1 MGTPWSNTQKVAV
14 GRDTFNPLW
23 FIGGLAMDDQEQL
36 IQQLQADKDQLTAKL
51 EALQTEYDQ
60 PVANLKLSE
69 DKVKSLM
76 VENQRLLIRQPSKEV
91 TDSELFAPFF
101 K

>member
-1 MGTPWSNTQKVAV
+1 M
-14 GRDTFNPLW
+14 
-23 FIGGLAMDDQEQL
+23 DQEEI

-60 PVANLKLSE
+60 SVANLKISE
-69 DKVKSLM
+69 DKVKNLM
-76 VENQRLLIRQPSKEV
+76 VENQRLLIRQPSKEI

-101 K
+101 KKLRR

>member
-1 MGTPWSNTQKVAV
+1 
-14 GRDTFNPLW
+14 
-23 FIGGLAMDDQEQL
+23 MDQDEL
-36 IQQLQADKDQLTAKL
+36 IKQLQADKDELSAKL

-60 PVANLKLSE
+60 SVANLKISE
-69 DKVKSLM
+69 DKVKNLM
-76 VENQRLLIRQPSKEV
+76 FENQRLLIRQPSKEV

>member
-1 MGTPWSNTQKVAV
+1 M
-14 GRDTFNPLW
+14 
-23 FIGGLAMDDQEQL
+23 DQEEL

-60 PVANLKLSE
+60 SVANLKMSE
-69 DKVKSLM
+69 DKVKNLM
-76 VENQRLLIRQPSKEV
+76 VENQRLLIRQPSKEI

>member
-1 MGTPWSNTQKVAV
+1 M
-14 GRDTFNPLW
+14 
-23 FIGGLAMDDQEQL
+23 DQEKL
-36 IQQLQADKDQLTAKL
+36 IQQLQADNDQLTAKL

-60 PVANLKLSE
+60 SVANLKISE

>member
-1 MGTPWSNTQKVAV
+1 M
-14 GRDTFNPLW
+14 
-23 FIGGLAMDDQEQL
+23 DQEQL
-36 IQQLQADKDQLTAKL
+36 IQQLQADNDELSAKL

-60 PVANLKLSE
+60 SVANLKKSE

>member
-1 MGTPWSNTQKVAV
+1 M
-14 GRDTFNPLW
+14 
-23 FIGGLAMDDQEQL
+23 DQEEL
-36 IQQLQADKDQLTAKL
+36 IQQLQADKEQLTAKL

-60 PVANLKLSE
+60 SVANLKISE
-69 DKVKSLM
+69 DKVKNLM
-76 VENQRLLIRQPSKEV
+76 VENQRLLIRQPSKEI

>member
-1 MGTPWSNTQKVAV
+1 M
-14 GRDTFNPLW
+14 
-23 FIGGLAMDDQEQL
+23 DQEQL
-36 IQQLQADKDQLTAKL
+36 IQQLQADNDELSAKL

-60 PVANLKLSE
+60 SVANLKVSE
-69 DKVKSLM
+69 EKVKNLM
-76 VENQRLLIRQPSKEV
+76 VENQRLLIRQPSKEI

>member
-1 MGTPWSNTQKVAV
+1 
-14 GRDTFNPLW
+14 
-23 FIGGLAMDDQEQL
+23 MDDQEQL

-60 PVANLKLSE
+60 SVANLKISE
-69 DKVKSLM
+69 DKVKNLM
-76 VENQRLLIRQPSKEV
+76 VENQRLLIRQPSKEIP
-91 TDSELFAPFF
+91 DSELFAPFF

>member
-1 MGTPWSNTQKVAV
+1 MGTPLIPF
-14 GRDTFNPLW
+14 DL
-23 FIGGLAMDDQEQL
+23 GGNAMDQDEL
-36 IQQLQADKDQLTAKL
+36 IKQLQADKDELSAKL

-60 PVANLKLSE
+60 SVANLKISE
-69 DKVKSLM
+69 DKVRNLM
-76 VENQRLLIRQPSKEV
+76 VENQRLLIRQPSKEI

>member
-1 MGTPWSNTQKVAV
+1 M
-14 GRDTFNPLW
+14 
-23 FIGGLAMDDQEQL
+23 DQEQL
-36 IQQLQADKDQLTAKL
+36 IQQLQADNDELTAKL

-60 PVANLKLSE
+60 SVANLKKSE
-69 DKVKSLM
+69 DKVKNLM

>member
-1 MGTPWSNTQKVAV
+1 M
-14 GRDTFNPLW
+14 
-23 FIGGLAMDDQEQL
+23 DQEEL
-36 IQQLQADKDQLTAKL
+36 IQQLQADKEQLTARL

-60 PVANLKLSE
+60 SVANLKMSE
-69 DKVKSLM
+69 DKVKNLM

>member
-14 GRDTFNPLW
+14 GRDTFNPLRL
-23 FIGGLAMDDQEQL
+23 GGLAMDQDEL
-36 IQQLQADKDQLTAKL
+36 IKQLQSDKDELSAKL

-60 PVANLKLSE
+60 SVANLRISE
-69 DKVKSLM
+69 DKVKNLM
-76 VENQRLLIRQPSKEV
+76 VENQRLLIRQPSKEI

>member
-1 MGTPWSNTQKVAV
+1 M
-14 GRDTFNPLW
+14 
-23 FIGGLAMDDQEQL
+23 DQEEL
-36 IQQLQADKDQLTAKL
+36 IQQLQADKNQLTAKL

-60 PVANLKLSE
+60 SVANLKISE
-69 DKVKSLM
+69 DKVKNLM

>member
-1 MGTPWSNTQKVAV
+1 MN
-14 GRDTFNPLW
+14 
-23 FIGGLAMDDQEQL
+23 QEEL
-36 IQQLQADKDQLTAKL
+36 IQQLQADKEQLNAKL

-60 PVANLKLSE
+60 SVANLKISE
-69 DKVKSLM
+69 DKVKKLM

>member
-1 MGTPWSNTQKVAV
+1 M
-14 GRDTFNPLW
+14 
-23 FIGGLAMDDQEQL
+23 DQEEL
-36 IQQLQADKDQLTAKL
+36 IQQLQADKEQLTAKL

-60 PVANLKLSE
+60 SVANLKISE

-76 VENQRLLIRQPSKEV
+76 VENQRLLIRQPSKEI

>member
-1 MGTPWSNTQKVAV
+1 
-14 GRDTFNPLW
+14 
-23 FIGGLAMDDQEQL
+23 MDDQEQL
-36 IQQLQADKDQLTAKL
+36 IQQLQADKEQLTAKL

-60 PVANLKLSE
+60 SVANLKITE
-69 DKVKSLM
+69 DKVKNLM
-76 VENQRLLIRQPSKEV
+76 VENQRLLIRQPSKEI

>member
-1 MGTPWSNTQKVAV
+1 M
-14 GRDTFNPLW
+14 
-23 FIGGLAMDDQEQL
+23 DQEEL

-60 PVANLKLSE
+60 SVANLKISE

>member
-1 MGTPWSNTQKVAV
+1 
-14 GRDTFNPLW
+14 
-23 FIGGLAMDDQEQL
+23 MDDQEQL

-60 PVANLKLSE
+60 SVANLKISE
-69 DKVKSLM
+69 DKVKNLM
-76 VENQRLLIRQPSKEV
+76 VENQRLLIRQPAKEV

>member
-1 MGTPWSNTQKVAV
+1 
-14 GRDTFNPLW
+14 
-23 FIGGLAMDDQEQL
+23 MDDQEQL

-60 PVANLKLSE
+60 SVANLKISE
-69 DKVKSLM
+69 DKVKNLM
-76 VENQRLLIRQPSKEV
+76 VENQRLLIRQPSKEI
-91 TDSELFAPFF
+91 TDSELYAPFF

>member
-1 MGTPWSNTQKVAV
+1 
-14 GRDTFNPLW
+14 
-23 FIGGLAMDDQEQL
+23 MDDQEQL
-36 IQQLQADKDQLTAKL
+36 IQQLQADNDQLTARL

-60 PVANLKLSE
+60 SVANLKISE
-69 DKVKSLM
+69 DKVKNLM

>member
-1 MGTPWSNTQKVAV
+1 M
-14 GRDTFNPLW
+14 
-23 FIGGLAMDDQEQL
+23 DQEEL
-36 IQQLQADKDQLTAKL
+36 IQQLQADNDQLTAKL

-60 PVANLKLSE
+60 SVANLKIYE
-69 DKVKSLM
+69 DKVKNLM
-76 VENQRLLIRQPSKEV
+76 VENQRLLIRQPSKEI

>member
-1 MGTPWSNTQKVAV
+1 M
-14 GRDTFNPLW
+14 
-23 FIGGLAMDDQEQL
+23 DQEQL
-36 IQQLQADKDQLTAKL
+36 IQQLQADNDELTAKL

-60 PVANLKLSE
+60 SVANLKISE
-69 DKVKSLM
+69 DKVKNLM
-76 VENQRLLIRQPSKEV
+76 VENQRLLIRQPSKEI

>member
-1 MGTPWSNTQKVAV
+1 
-14 GRDTFNPLW
+14 
-23 FIGGLAMDDQEQL
+23 MDQDEL
-36 IQQLQADKDQLTAKL
+36 ITQLQAEKDQLTAKL

-60 PVANLKLSE
+60 SVANLKVSE
-69 DKVKSLM
+69 EKVKNLM
-76 VENQRLLIRQPSKEV
+76 VENQRLLIRQPSKEI

>member
-1 MGTPWSNTQKVAV
+1 
-14 GRDTFNPLW
+14 
-23 FIGGLAMDDQEQL
+23 MDDQEQL
-36 IQQLQADKDQLTAKL
+36 IQQLQADKEQLTAKL

-60 PVANLKLSE
+60 SVANLKISE
-69 DKVKSLM
+69 DKVKNLM
-76 VENQRLLIRQPSKEV
+76 VENQRLLIRQPSKEI

>member
-1 MGTPWSNTQKVAV
+1 
-14 GRDTFNPLW
+14 
-23 FIGGLAMDDQEQL
+23 MDQDQL
-36 IQQLQADKDQLTAKL
+36 IQQLQADKDELSAKL

-60 PVANLKLSE
+60 SVANLKISE
-69 DKVKSLM
+69 DKVKNLM

>member
-1 MGTPWSNTQKVAV
+1 M
-14 GRDTFNPLW
+14 
-23 FIGGLAMDDQEQL
+23 DQEQL
-36 IQQLQADKDQLTAKL
+36 IQQLQADNDELSAKL

-60 PVANLKLSE
+60 SVANLKVSE

>member
-1 MGTPWSNTQKVAV
+1 
-14 GRDTFNPLW
+14 
-23 FIGGLAMDDQEQL
+23 MDDQEQL
-36 IQQLQADKDQLTAKL
+36 IQQLQAEKDQLTAKL

-60 PVANLKLSE
+60 SVANLKISE
-69 DKVKSLM
+69 DKVKNLM

>member
-1 MGTPWSNTQKVAV
+1 M
-14 GRDTFNPLW
+14 
-23 FIGGLAMDDQEQL
+23 DQEEL

-60 PVANLKLSE
+60 SVANLKISE

-76 VENQRLLIRQPSKEV
+76 VENQRLLIRQPSKEI

>member
-1 MGTPWSNTQKVAV
+1 M
-14 GRDTFNPLW
+14 
-23 FIGGLAMDDQEQL
+23 DQEQL
-36 IQQLQADKDQLTAKL
+36 IQQLQADNDELSAKL

-60 PVANLKLSE
+60 SVANLKISE
-69 DKVKSLM
+69 EKVKNLM
-76 VENQRLLIRQPSKEV
+76 VENQRLLIRQPSKEI

>member
-1 MGTPWSNTQKVAV
+1 
-14 GRDTFNPLW
+14 
-23 FIGGLAMDDQEQL
+23 MDDQEQL
-36 IQQLQADKDQLTAKL
+36 IQQLQAEKDQLTAKL

-60 PVANLKLSE
+60 SVASLKISE
-69 DKVKSLM
+69 DKVKNLM
-76 VENQRLLIRQPSKEV
+76 VENQRLLIRQPSKEI

>member
-1 MGTPWSNTQKVAV
+1 M
-14 GRDTFNPLW
+14 
-23 FIGGLAMDDQEQL
+23 DQEEL
-36 IQQLQADKDQLTAKL
+36 IQQLQADKEQLTAKL

-60 PVANLKLSE
+60 SVANLKISE
-69 DKVKSLM
+69 DKVTSLM

>member
-1 MGTPWSNTQKVAV
+1 M
-14 GRDTFNPLW
+14 
-23 FIGGLAMDDQEQL
+23 DQEEL
-36 IQQLQADKDQLTAKL
+36 IQQLQADKEQLTAKL

-60 PVANLKLSE
+60 SVANLRISE
-69 DKVKSLM
+69 DKVKNLM

>member
-1 MGTPWSNTQKVAV
+1 M
-14 GRDTFNPLW
+14 
-23 FIGGLAMDDQEQL
+23 DQEEI

-60 PVANLKLSE
+60 SVANLKISE
-69 DKVKSLM
+69 DKVKNLM
-76 VENQRLLIRQPSKEV
+76 VENQRLLIRQPSKEI

>member
-1 MGTPWSNTQKVAV
+1 M
-14 GRDTFNPLW
+14 
-23 FIGGLAMDDQEQL
+23 DQEEL
-36 IQQLQADKDQLTAKL
+36 IQQLQADKEQLTAKL
-51 EALQTEYDQ
+51 EALRTEYDQ
-60 PVANLKLSE
+60 SVANLKISE
-69 DKVKSLM
+69 DKVTSLM

>member
-1 MGTPWSNTQKVAV
+1 M
-14 GRDTFNPLW
+14 
-23 FIGGLAMDDQEQL
+23 DQEQL
-36 IQQLQADKDQLTAKL
+36 IQQLQADKDELSAKL

-60 PVANLKLSE
+60 SVANLKISE
-69 DKVKSLM
+69 DKVKNLM

>member
-1 MGTPWSNTQKVAV
+1 
-14 GRDTFNPLW
+14 
-23 FIGGLAMDDQEQL
+23 MDDQEQL
-36 IQQLQADKDQLTAKL
+36 IQQLQADNDQLTARL

-60 PVANLKLSE
+60 SVANLKISE

-76 VENQRLLIRQPSKEV
+76 VENQRLLIRQPSKEI